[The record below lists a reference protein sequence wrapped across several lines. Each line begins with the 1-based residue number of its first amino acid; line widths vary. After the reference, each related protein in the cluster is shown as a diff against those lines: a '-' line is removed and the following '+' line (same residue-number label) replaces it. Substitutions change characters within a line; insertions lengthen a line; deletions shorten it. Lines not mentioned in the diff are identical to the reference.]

1 MKFIFIITIAI
12 PFTLIA
18 IIKCIGWA
26 FSPSKI
32 TIKHV
37 FEGTQE
43 KPFRI
48 AGYED
53 ERPVWDGSVQVRPD
67 EWNFH
72 EATKICTAKID
83 EDITA
88 LFYKGDLLTAA
99 RWPNSK
105 WSDKSF
111 FDHQYWRPCPNSERG
126 TIVDDALAEANLDF
140 TGAMAILNIGSWET
154 YVRVSN
160 N

>member
-1 MKFIFIITIAI
+1 MQI
-12 PFTLIA
+12 
-18 IIKCIGWA
+18 
-26 FSPSKI
+26 
-32 TIKHV
+32 
-37 FEGTQE
+37 
-43 KPFRI
+43 
-48 AGYED
+48 
-53 ERPVWDGSVQVRPD
+53 RPD

-72 EATKICTAKID
+72 PATGICTAKID

-88 LFYKGDLLTAA
+88 LYYKDDLLTAA

-140 TGAMAILNIGSWET
+140 AGAMAILNIGSWET
-154 YVRVSN
+154 YVRVN
-160 N
+160 NN